1 MTTWLAAVWMAAAV
15 MGQSPPDAKVAVI
28 NLAVAFERYQMTRD
42 LEAVFAERR
51 AAVKEQG
58 KARSDEIDTLRAA
71 LEQFKPGT
79 ADFHE
84 REEQLVR
91 KEIDFQV
98 WLEVQER
105 RLKLDHKRWL
115 ETIYDRVEATVAQL
129 AKERGIDLVLTY
141 SDLVEDAPDSVAFR
155 QQILLRTVIYADS
168 RIDLTTDVVS
178 LLDADYQ
185 RQGGKAGLTL
195 GEANSK
201 VPGEP

>member
-1 MTTWLAAVWMAAAV
+1 MTTWLAAAWMAAGA
-15 MGQSPPDAKVAVI
+15 MIQAPPDGNVAVI

-42 LEAVFAERR
+42 LESVFAERR

-58 KARSDEIDTLRAA
+58 KTRSDEIDTMRTA

-79 ADFHE
+79 ADFQE

-115 ETIYDRVEATVAQL
+115 ETIYERVQATVGQVAR
-129 AKERGIDLVLTY
+129 ERGIELVLTY

-155 QQILLRTVIYADS
+155 QQILLRTVIYADT
-168 RIDLTTDVVS
+168 RIDLTNDVVV
-178 LLDADYQ
+178 LLDADYEK
-185 RQGGKAGLTL
+185 RGGKAGLTL
-195 GEANSK
+195 GESRSK
-201 VPGEP
+201 APGEP